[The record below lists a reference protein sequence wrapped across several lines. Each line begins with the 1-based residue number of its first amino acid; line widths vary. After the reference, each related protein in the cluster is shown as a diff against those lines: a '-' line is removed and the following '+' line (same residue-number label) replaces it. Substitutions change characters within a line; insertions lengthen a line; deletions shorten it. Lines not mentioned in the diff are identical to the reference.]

1 MANLHSIARPYALA
15 AFDYAQEQ
23 NQLPTWKVFLEA
35 AARVAHD
42 KQVLAMLSNPEVYA
56 PRQVEL
62 FSEVLSS
69 MMDEHKK
76 NFLKLMALH
85 GRLAVLPEVHETFN
99 AYYAALEKVS
109 KVRVTTAVEID
120 NAYKQ
125 KLTEVLARKLQR
137 DVVLNCVIDPAVIG
151 GAIIHIGDR
160 VIDGS
165 IRGKLNRML
174 ENLTG

>member
-23 NQLPTWKVFLEA
+23 QQLPAWKDFLET
-35 AARVAHD
+35 AARVARD
-42 KQVLAMLSNPEVYA
+42 KQVIAMMRNPEVYA

-69 MMDEHKK
+69 IMDEHKK
-76 NFLKLMALH
+76 NFLKLLAMH
-85 GRLAVLPEVHETFN
+85 GRLAVLPEVSETFN
-99 AYYAALEKVS
+99 TYYAALEKVA
-109 KVRVTTAVEID
+109 KVNVVTAVEID
-120 NAYKQ
+120 GAYKQ
-125 KLTEVLARKLQR
+125 KLSQALAHKLQR
-137 DVVLNCVIDPAVIG
+137 DVVLNCIVDPAVIG
-151 GAIIHIGDR
+151 GAVIHIGDR

-165 IRGKLNRML
+165 VRGKLNRML